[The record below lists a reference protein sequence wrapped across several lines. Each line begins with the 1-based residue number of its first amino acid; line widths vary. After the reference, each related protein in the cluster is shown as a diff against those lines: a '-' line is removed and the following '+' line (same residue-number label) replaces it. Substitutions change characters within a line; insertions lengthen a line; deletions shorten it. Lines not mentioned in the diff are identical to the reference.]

1 MEDIKSLLTNTLN
14 PQARLMQETRGL
26 VTKWDKTGLLE
37 GIKSDIEKSN
47 MAILLE
53 NQAKQLI
60 EEASATGTSANSE
73 QWAGVAL
80 PLVRRVF
87 AEFAA
92 KEFVSVQPMNLPSG
106 LVFYLDFK
114 YGSGHGSSPA
124 DKSGSYYQSLF
135 GGTGIKLGST
145 DQASGGLYGAGKF
158 GYTINDKITN
168 PNISFTVNTSSLE
181 DINWLENYYTQTAA
195 SGSVAGIVNS
205 ISSSFVAGDI
215 VTFTTTNFNSA
226 SLALGNPFDPLA
238 VRSFVPIIGAGFI
251 GYTFVTGSSVGSSNI
266 YYPSFT
272 KWNSTTGEV
281 QFVTQLTTNLTASVT
296 GITGSVVYS
305 VQPQP
310 QDRGDFEDN
319 IQNSNAGAGSDNGF
333 LYPTGKYS
341 ATGQTGQLGL
351 NNDIGI
357 PEVNLQLNSEPI
369 VAKTRKLKAVWT
381 PELAQDLN
389 AYHSIDAEAE
399 LTALLSEY
407 VSMEIDLEILD
418 MLITQ
423 APGINIQR
431 WSAQVNTEIVP
442 NGLGGYTA
450 VQTTTAGTG
459 GYYTKATW
467 YQTLGNKIQKVSN
480 SIHQLT
486 LRGGA
491 NFMVISPSVATILES
506 IPGFVVNTDGDQAK
520 FAMGVS
526 RVGSFASRFQVY
538 KNPYM
543 TDNVIL
549 MGFRGNNFLE
559 TGAVYAPYIPLV
571 QTPLVY
577 DPVNFTPRR
586 GVMTRYAKK
595 IVRPEFYGKILIAN
609 LETV

>member
-1 MEDIKSLLTNTLN
+1 MENIKSLLTNTLN

-47 MAILLE
+47 MSILLE

-60 EEASATGTSANSE
+60 EEATATGTSANSE

-114 YGSGHGSSPA
+114 YGSNHGGSPA

-145 DQASGGLYGAGKF
+145 DSAVGGLYGAGKF
-158 GYTINDKITN
+158 GYTINQKYVTA
-168 PNISFTVNTSSLE
+168 SFTTAAATLE
-181 DINWLENYYTQTAA
+181 DINWLTNYYTQVAQ
-195 SGSVAGIVNS
+195 SGSVQTALNS
-205 ISSSFVAGDI
+205 ISASYVAGQLI
-215 VTFTTTNFNSA
+215 TITTTNLNA
-226 SLALGNPFDPLA
+226 NTVAQGNVYDPLA
-238 VRSFVPIIGAGFI
+238 VRTFVPYNIGNVSA
-251 GYTFVTGSSVGSSNI
+251 SVLAPQ
-266 YYPSFT
+266 YFPPFT
-272 KWNSTTGEV
+272 KFNSATGEM
-281 QFVTQLTTNLTASVT
+281 QFVISASAALTAST
-296 GITGSVVYS
+296 ASGSVIYS
-305 VQPQP
+305 VQPNA

-319 IQNSNAGAGSDNGF
+319 TNNTNAAGGDQGF
-333 LYPTGKYS
+333 QYPTGKS
-341 ATGQTGQLGL
+341 TTDTGL
-351 NNDIGI
+351 NKDIGI

-418 MLITQ
+418 MLITS
-423 APGINIQR
+423 APAINTER
-431 WSAQVNTEIVP
+431 WSAKLNREIVP
-442 NGLGGYTA
+442 NGTGGYMISDTTA
-450 VQTTTAGTG
+450 AGTG

-480 SIHQLT
+480 RIHQLT

-491 NFMVISPSVATILES
+491 NFMVVSPSVSTILES

-549 MGFRGNNFLE
+549 LGFRGNNFLE

-595 IVRPEFYGKILIAN
+595 IVRPEFYGKVLIAD
-609 LETV
+609 LDTV